1 MKRLLEDRAFL
12 VEEVSLGSQEDV
24 DATSFDGLV
33 LGIPVPGLGLRGG
46 GVSPSMRRFVESLGD
61 LEEVRVAMFSVY
73 TVRSGDTLELFR
85 ALLEE
90 RGAEVVA
97 AQALSRLVPA
107 RNEHVLPTECMVR
120 IR

>member
-1 MKRLLEDRAFL
+1 MKELLEDRAFL
-12 VEEVSLGSQEDV
+12 VEAVSLGSPGEL
-24 DATSFDGLV
+24 DASAFDGLV
-33 LGIPVPGLGLRGG
+33 LGIPVPGLGMRGG
-46 GVSPSMRRFVESLGD
+46 GVSPSMQRFVESLGELD
-61 LEEVRVAMFSVY
+61 EVRVALFSVY

-90 RGAEVVA
+90 RGAEVVV
-97 AQALSRLVPA
+97 AQALSRLAPS

>member
-1 MKRLLEDRAFL
+1 MEDRAFL
-12 VEEVSLGSQEDV
+12 VEEVVLGSQSNLDV
-24 DATSFDGLV
+24 RDFAGLV

-46 GVSPSMRRFVESLGD
+46 GVSPSMQRFVESLGD
-61 LEEVRVAMFSVY
+61 LDEVRVALFSVY
-73 TVRSGDTLELFR
+73 TVRSGDTLELFQT
-85 ALLEE
+85 LLEE

-97 AQALSRLVPA
+97 AQALSRLAPS

>member
-1 MKRLLEDRAFL
+1 MKELLEDRAFL
-12 VEEVSLGSQEDV
+12 VEAVSLGSPGDV
-24 DATSFDGLV
+24 DASAFDGLV
-33 LGIPVPGLGLRGG
+33 LGIPVPGLGMRGG
-46 GVSPSMRRFVESLGD
+46 GVSPSMQRFVESLGELD
-61 LEEVRVAMFSVY
+61 EVRVALFSVY

-90 RGAEVVA
+90 RGAEVVV
-97 AQALSRLVPA
+97 AQALSRLAPS